1 MAKGPGGFSVGRVS
15 IQVVPDT
22 SDFRKKLQ
30 AELKKEIKG
39 LKVEIPVD
47 VNAKKAVAQ
56 LKALDRVTK
65 RLDNRRINI
74 AANVRSSGDLDK
86 LSKSLSK
93 AGNSASNAA
102 EGFSHFSRIALILTA
117 VVLLLAPALA
127 LIATLIAGL
136 PSLLFAFGA
145 AALAVGLGIEG
156 IKKAASGFAPTIDKL
171 KASLSKTFADQLTKP
186 FIELNK
192 IAPILDKGLNAIAVS
207 LSGIIKDM
215 IGFATSAKGMAQLNT
230 ILQNTAEFFEFLR
243 PAILDGVRA
252 FTLLG
257 ATASTEFKNLAGTF
271 QTFSRNFLDII
282 ETATDTGLLTAALR
296 NLNLVLG
303 SLLDAFNKFF
313 QAGLEAMTI
322 LGAPITRLLTGFTD
336 ALVALMPALTVL
348 SKVVFDVLG
357 EALNQLVPIF
367 DALMPS
373 FQLLT
378 ELLGKVLVGALKI
391 VGPMLTRVAEILNAV
406 LLQALE
412 KIQPFI
418 DPFLNFLSQL
428 GQILSETLLVA
439 FGALAPFLEQ
449 FLQFV
454 SDILTALIPLA
465 PVLIELATM
474 ALRTLADILVELGPE
489 LTHLGDELFPRLV
502 EIVKELVPIISD
514 IAKVIIE
521 VLPYLADLASFILD
535 LVIPAMSAMFQTVN
549 SVWPVIKAVIVD
561 AMKVIQGI
569 VNLVL
574 GFITG
579 DWDRAMQGIKDIA
592 TGGFALLRDIV
603 KLGLTAV
610 LEAFVA
616 LPGRILNALLGLP
629 QSMFSSGRAM
639 MQGLVD
645 GIKSMA
651 QSVVNSAL
659 SVVKQ
664 VRDLLP
670 FSPAKEGPFSGR
682 GYTLYSGIA
691 LMEDWA
697 KGIEQGTPQ
706 AVKAMEDA
714 AAQAQQ
720 GLEFQAAVTAEGFG
734 GIGAQVAKAIEG
746 MEIKANGTQIARV
759 VNKENNMNARR

>member
-22 SDFRKKLQ
+22 SNFRKELQ
-30 AELKKEIKG
+30 AKLKKEIKG
-39 LKVEIPVD
+39 LKVEIPVN

-56 LKALDRVTK
+56 LKALDRVVK
-65 RLDNRRINI
+65 RMDKRKIDI
-74 AANVRSSGDLDK
+74 AANVKSSGDLDK

-93 AGNSASNAA
+93 AGSSASDAA
-102 EGFSHFSRIALILTA
+102 EGFSRFSRMALIVTA

-127 LIATLIAGL
+127 LVATLIAGL
-136 PSLLFAFGA
+136 PSLLLAFGA

-156 IKKAASGFAPTIDKL
+156 IKKAASGFAPTIERL
-171 KASLSKTFADQLTKP
+171 KASLSKTFADQLTEP

-230 ILQNTAEFFEFLR
+230 ILQNTAEFFQFLR

-257 ATASTEFKNLAGTF
+257 ATASTEFGNLAATF
-271 QTFSRNFLDII
+271 NRFSKNFLDIV
-282 ETATDTGLLTAALR
+282 ENASDTGLLTSALR
-296 NLNLVLG
+296 NLNIVLD

-322 LGAPITRLLTGFTD
+322 LGGPITVLFSGFTD
-336 ALVALMPALTVL
+336 ALVALMPALTSV
-348 SKVVFDVLG
+348 SKLVFNVLG
-357 EALNQLVPIF
+357 EAFKQLVPIF
-367 DALMPS
+367 DALTPS
-373 FQLLT
+373 FTLLADM
-378 ELLGKVLVGALKI
+378 LGRVLVGALRI
-391 VGPMLTRVAEILNAV
+391 IGPLLTRVAEILNAV
-406 LLQALE
+406 LLQALQ

-428 GQILSETLLVA
+428 GALISETLLVA

-454 SDILTALIPLA
+454 SDILVALTPLA
-465 PVLIELATM
+465 PVLLELATM

-489 LTHLGDELFPRLV
+489 LTHLGNELFPRLV
-502 EIVKELVPIISD
+502 EITKELVPIISD
-514 IAKVIIE
+514 IIKVIIE
-521 VLPYLADLASFILD
+521 ILPYLADLASLILD

-549 SVWPVIKAVIVD
+549 SIWPVIKAVIVD

-569 VNLVL
+569 VDAVL
-574 GFITG
+574 GIITG
-579 DWDRAMQGIKDIA
+579 DWDRAMQGLKDIA
-592 TGGFALLRDIV
+592 NGGFALLKDIV
-603 KLGLTAV
+603 KLGLAAV

-616 LPGRILNALLGLP
+616 LPGRVINALLGLP
-629 QSMFSSGRAM
+629 QSMFNSGRAM

-645 GIKSMA
+645 GIKDMA
-651 QSVVNSAL
+651 QTVVNQAL
-659 SVVKQ
+659 SVVQQ

-670 FSPAKEGPFSGR
+670 LSPAKTGPFSGK
-682 GYTLYSGIA
+682 GYTLYSGMA

-697 KGIEQGTPQ
+697 KGIEEGAPM

-714 AAQAQQ
+714 ASQAQQ
-720 GLEFQAAVTAEGFG
+720 SLDIQAAVTADGFG

-746 MEIKANGTQIARV
+746 MEIKADGTNIARV
-759 VNKENNMNARR
+759 VNKANNMNARR

>member
-22 SDFRKKLQ
+22 SNFRKELQ
-30 AELKKEIKG
+30 AKLKKEIKG

-56 LKALDRVTK
+56 LKALDRVVK
-65 RLDNRRINI
+65 RMNGRKIDI
-74 AANVRSSGDLDK
+74 AANVKSSGDLDS
-86 LSKSLSK
+86 LSKSLAK
-93 AGNSASNAA
+93 AGKSASDAA
-102 EGFSHFSRIALILTA
+102 GGFSHFSRVALIALA
-117 VVLLLAPALA
+117 VVILLAPALA
-127 LIATLIAGL
+127 LVATLIAGL
-136 PSLLFAFGA
+136 PSLLLAFGA
-145 AALAVGLGIEG
+145 AAAAVGLGIEG
-156 IKKAASGFAPTIDKL
+156 IKKAASGFSPTIDKL

-192 IAPILDKGLNAIAVS
+192 IAPVLDKGLNAIAVS
-207 LSGIIKDM
+207 LSGIIKDL
-215 IGFATSAKGMAQLNT
+215 IGFATSTRGMEQLNT
-230 ILQNTAEFFEFLR
+230 ILQNTAKFFEFLR

-252 FTLLG
+252 FTLLA
-257 ATASTEFKNLAGTF
+257 ATASTEFGNLAATF
-271 QTFSRNFLDII
+271 NRFSKNFLDIV
-282 ETATDTGLLTAALR
+282 ENASDTGLLTSALR
-296 NLNLVLG
+296 NLNIVLD

-313 QAGLEAMTI
+313 QAGLEAMSI
-322 LGAPITRLLTGFTD
+322 LGGPITVLFSGFTD
-336 ALVALMPALTVL
+336 AIVALMPALTAV
-348 SKVVFDVLG
+348 SKLVFNVLG
-357 EALNQLVPIF
+357 EAFKQLVPIF
-367 DALMPS
+367 DALTPS
-373 FQLLT
+373 FTLLSD
-378 ELLGKVLVGALKI
+378 LIGKVLVGALRV

-428 GQILSETLLVA
+428 GVLISETLLVA
-439 FGALAPFLEQ
+439 FGALAPFLAQ
-449 FLQFV
+449 FLQFLT
-454 SDILTALIPLA
+454 DIITAAMPLA
-465 PVLIELATM
+465 PVLLELATM

-489 LTHLGDELFPRLV
+489 LTHLGNELFPRLV
-502 EIVKELVPIISD
+502 EITKELVPIIID
-514 IAKVIIE
+514 IGKVIIE
-521 VLPYLADLASFILD
+521 ILPYLADLASFILD

-549 SVWPVIKAVIVD
+549 SIWPVIKAVIVD
-561 AMKVIQGI
+561 AMQVIQGI
-569 VNLVL
+569 VDVVL
-574 GFITG
+574 GVITG
-579 DWDRAMQGIKDIA
+579 DWDRAMQGLKDIA
-592 TGGFALLRDIV
+592 TGGFALLKDIV

-610 LEAFVA
+610 LEAFIA
-616 LPGRILNALLGLP
+616 LPGRVINALLGLP
-629 QSMFSSGRAM
+629 TSLFNSGRAM
-639 MQGLVD
+639 MQGLID

-651 QSVVNSAL
+651 QTVVNQAL
-659 SVVKQ
+659 SVVQQ

-682 GYTLYSGIA
+682 GYTLYSGMA

>member
-22 SDFRKKLQ
+22 SNFRKELQ
-30 AELKKEIKG
+30 AKLKKEIKG

-47 VNAKKAVAQ
+47 VNAKKAVTQ
-56 LKALDRVTK
+56 LKVLDSAVK
-65 RLDNRRINI
+65 RLNGRQINI
-74 AANVRSSGDLDK
+74 GANVNKSGDLDG

-93 AGNSASNAA
+93 VGKSASDAS
-102 EGFSHFSRIALILTA
+102 EGFSHFGRTGAIVVA

-127 LIATLIAGL
+127 LIATLLAGL
-136 PSLLFAFGA
+136 PSLLFAFGGA
-145 AALAVGLGIEG
+145 AAAVALGLEG
-156 IKKAASGFAPTIDKL
+156 IKKAAQGFSPTIDRL

-192 IAPILDKGLNAIAVS
+192 IAPVLDKGLNAIAVS
-207 LSGIIKDM
+207 LSGIIKDL
-215 IGFATSAKGMAQLNT
+215 IGFATSVQGMKQLEN
-230 ILQNTAEFFEFLR
+230 ILQNSAKFFEQLR
-243 PAILDGVRA
+243 PAILDGAKA
-252 FTLLG
+252 FATLASAASNQFGILANTLARFSNQFG
-257 ATASTEFKNLAGTF
+257 DIVNQAVATGTLSKAL
-271 QTFSRNFLDII
+271 QGLNDVLD
-282 ETATDTGLLTAALR
+282 
-296 NLNLVLG
+296 
-303 SLLDAFNKFF
+303 SLLRGFNSLF
-313 QAGLEAMTI
+313 QAGLEAMGV
-322 LGAPITRLLTGFTD
+322 LGGPIVTLFDGFIG
-336 ALVALMPALTVL
+336 AIVALMPALNAL
-348 SKVVFDVLG
+348 SKLVFNVLG
-357 EALNQLVPIF
+357 EAFKQLIPIF
-367 DALMPS
+367 NALTPS
-373 FQLLT
+373 FTLLADV
-378 ELLGKVLVGALKI
+378 LGDVLVGALKVI
-391 VGPMLTRVAEILNAV
+391 GPMLTRVAEILNAV

-418 DPFLNFLSQL
+418 GPFLNFLSQMGAL
-428 GQILSETLLVA
+428 ISETLLVA
-439 FGALAPFLEQ
+439 FGALAPLLAQ

-454 SDILTALIPLA
+454 SDILTALTPLA

-489 LTHLGDELFPRLV
+489 LTHLGEELFPRLV
-502 EIVKELVPIISD
+502 EIAKQLVPIISD

-535 LVIPAMSAMFQTVN
+535 LVIPAMSAMLQTVN

-569 VNLVL
+569 VDVVL

-579 DWDRAMQGIKDIA
+579 DWDRAMQGLKDIA
-592 TGGFALLRDIV
+592 TGGFALLKDIV

-616 LPGRILNALLGLP
+616 LPGRVINALLGLP
-629 QSMFSSGRAM
+629 SSLFNSGRAM

-651 QSVVNSAL
+651 QTVVNQAL

-670 FSPAKEGPFSGR
+670 FSPAKTGPFSGK
-682 GYTLYSGIA
+682 GYTLYSGQA

-697 KGIEQGTPQ
+697 KGIEEGAPS

-714 AAQAQQ
+714 ASLAQAS
-720 GLEFQAAVTAEGFG
+720 LDIQAAVAAEGFG
-734 GIGAQVAKAIEG
+734 GLGAQVARAIEG
-746 MEIKANGTQIARV
+746 MEIKADGTNIARV
-759 VNKENNMNARR
+759 VNKANNMNARR